1 MDRVLVCCDDMF
13 FRVNIE
19 AAIRAA
25 GLRPVAANRLVDLEA
40 VLSPS
45 DAVVGAASTPGSGG
59 SRLRAAV
66 VDLAA
71 RSGVA
76 LEVIARVTAAQ
87 PGIAVLAFGPH
98 GERET
103 LEAARRAGAI
113 AVPRSRFVREYP
125 EFMQKVARGIS
136 PGASGEEPAG
146 ADPDE

>member
-1 MDRVLVCCDDMF
+1 MDRVLVCCEDMF

-25 GLRPVAANRLVDLEA
+25 GLRPVAANRLADLEA
-40 VLSPS
+40 ALSPT
-45 DAVVGAASTPGSGG
+45 DAVVGAASAPGPGG

-66 VDLAA
+66 VDLVA
-71 RSGVA
+71 RSGLA
-76 LEVIARVTAAQ
+76 LEVIARVAAAQ
-87 PGIAVLAFGPH
+87 PGIAILAFGPH

-125 EFMQKVARGIS
+125 EFMQKVGLGIS
-136 PGASGEEPAG
+136 PGASGEEPGGGEAG
-146 ADPDE
+146 E